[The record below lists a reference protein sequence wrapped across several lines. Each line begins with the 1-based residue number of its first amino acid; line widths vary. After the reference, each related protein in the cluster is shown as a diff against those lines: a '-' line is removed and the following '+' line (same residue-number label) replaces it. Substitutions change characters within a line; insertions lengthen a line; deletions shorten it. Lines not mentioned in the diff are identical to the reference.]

1 MLSEIDL
8 ENGISIKL
16 CRSDLGLEYPVYQ
29 AKLGQRHS
37 FELDERKIKL
47 PVEIIGFNAKPNG
60 WIVLDLIEA
69 PDFLIAA
76 KGDCL
81 AIRRTNKVRSGQ
93 IALIKHQDHILIKR
107 FFFIGSGLALRALDS
122 KPDLLVLPSAL
133 DIRGTIEGLAIE
145 QCWYKIITNEKL
157 PAR

>member
-1 MLSEIDL
+1 MVPEIDL

-16 CRSDLGLEYPVYQ
+16 CRSDLGLEYPVYK

-60 WIVLDLIEA
+60 WIVLELLEA

-76 KGDCL
+76 SGDWL
-81 AIRRTNKVRSGQ
+81 AIRKTNKVRNGQ

-107 FFFIGSGLALRALDS
+107 VFSIGQGVALRAMDS

-145 QCWYKIITNEKL
+145 ECWYKIITNERL
-157 PAR
+157 PY